1 MIKKIHQV
9 TLKDVILL
17 DATKSASHL
26 KKYWFI
32 PIYFLRSQLELLAK
46 QIFKSIGSE
55 TVDELQN
62 AIERLLSYRR
72 LQILEALYNAVRI
85 EFEIKSKINVF
96 KIIMSKDFAE
106 SPHLEEVLKEV
117 KNHTGIEINSIKD
130 YNDFKEYID
139 FRIDKHKET
148 YPEIK
153 PDEQKKEVK
162 LQKVLYSVFN
172 YMGEPYNEN
181 MRLITFIELKA
192 IAEDR
197 IKQAQIQQEN
207 GSIK

>member
-1 MIKKIHQV
+1 
-9 TLKDVILL
+9 
-17 DATKSASHL
+17 
-26 KKYWFI
+26 
-32 PIYFLRSQLELLAK
+32 LEKLAK
-46 QIFKSIGSE
+46 QIFESIGSE
-55 TVDELQN
+55 TVDELQT

-72 LQILEALYNAVRI
+72 LQILEALYKAVKI
-85 EFEIKSKINVF
+85 EFEVKSKINVF

-153 PDEQKKEVK
+153 HEEKAEVK

-172 YMGEPYNEN
+172 YMGESYNEN
-181 MRLITFIELKA
+181 MRLITFIEMKA

-197 IKQAQIQQEN
+197 LKQAQIQQEN